1 MEEEVRQ
8 LIELPLSKEELI
20 LLEKQEKQLKIIQE
34 ELKTIQANHERAI
47 IKTKQR
53 LQLKEEAEKVISAI
67 QNKKTNQ
74 VTGGDMARLIKGMEA
89 DSLFKNRKSVEKA
102 MEERNGLTNELIDKL
117 KALIN
122 EHKQRENDL
131 PKPEQIP
138 NKGPDHLQKNQIHGG
153 HCQQRRGSR
162 PKRSCLRQ
170 NGDGRKYQP
179 VFAREQLIA
188 GESCE
193 VEIVD
198 YNTESFM
205 IGVATAEL
213 RNRADQ
219 YNNNNSMCICIQRHT
234 LFRRQITKEQ
244 FRTQNRRQSHN
255 SPRIITN

>member
-1 MEEEVRQ
+1 
-8 LIELPLSKEELI
+8 LSCPCQRRSSFCWR
-20 LLEKQEKQLKIIQE
+20 KQEKQLKIIQE

-53 LQLKEEAEKVISAI
+53 LQLKEDAEKVISAI

-102 MEERNGLTNELIDKL
+102 MEERNELTNELIDKL

-122 EHKQRENDL
+122 SHKQREDSL

-138 NKGPDHLQKNQIHGG
+138 NNDPIITNFKKTKFTVDTAN
-153 HCQQRRGSR
+153 SDAAVV
-162 PKRSCLRQ
+162 Q
-170 NGDGRKYQP
+170 NGVVSVKTEDDYEWQP

-198 YNTESFM
+198 YNDGGF
-205 IGVATAEL
+205 
-213 RNRADQ
+213 
-219 YNNNNSMCICIQRHT
+219 
-234 LFRRQITKEQ
+234 
-244 FRTQNRRQSHN
+244 
-255 SPRIITN
+255 